1 MSIIERMVRLGK
13 NAISQVQ
20 KIPSPHP
27 ILEADYQDLQKTE
40 HSEQKKSDYE
50 GASVIQSSE

>member
-1 MSIIERMVRLGK
+1 MVRLGK

-27 ILEADYQDLQKTE
+27 ILEADYQDLEKTE